1 MIYRLSDKYLDFPNP
16 EEAEE
21 DGLIAVGGDLSV
33 ERLAVAYLSGI
44 FPWYVDPDE
53 GPVWYSLDP
62 RMVLM
67 PEDFKYS
74 HSLQRLVQ
82 SGKFHVK
89 CDTDFEGV
97 IRQCGAVAREDE
109 EGTWI
114 SDDMRQAYIELHRR
128 GLAHSFET
136 YYEGRLAGGL
146 YGVSMGEMF
155 SGESM
160 FHLVSNASKV
170 AFAALVAFCRN
181 HEFHY
186 IDAQQPTGHL
196 ASLGAEP
203 IPRRR
208 FLEMVNELTP
218 RNTLFGK
225 WHANRVV
232 LLIGGNQGDRVGLL
246 REAVAEIG
254 RRIGPVNCSSMIY
267 ETAPWGFEAE
277 QNFLNMALSVDTN
290 LTPREVL
297 REALEIEARLGRVR
311 KGQGYASRP
320 MDIDIILYNDRK
332 INEPD
337 LVVPHPRMHLRRFV
351 LRPLCDIMPE
361 YVHPTLK
368 KTLLELLEECPDEG
382 KVEIF
387 ATEK

>member
-146 YGVSMGEMF
+146 YGV
-155 SGESM
+155 
-160 FHLVSNASKV
+160 V
-170 AFAALVAFCRN
+170 
-181 HEFHY
+181 
-186 IDAQQPTGHL
+186 
-196 ASLGAEP
+196 
-203 IPRRR
+203 
-208 FLEMVNELTP
+208 
-218 RNTLFGK
+218 
-225 WHANRVV
+225 
-232 LLIGGNQGDRVGLL
+232 GG
-246 REAVAEIG
+246 
-254 RRIGPVNCSSMIY
+254 
-267 ETAPWGFEAE
+267 
-277 QNFLNMALSVDTN
+277 
-290 LTPREVL
+290 
-297 REALEIEARLGRVR
+297 
-311 KGQGYASRP
+311 
-320 MDIDIILYNDRK
+320 
-332 INEPD
+332 
-337 LVVPHPRMHLRRFV
+337 
-351 LRPLCDIMPE
+351 
-361 YVHPTLK
+361 
-368 KTLLELLEECPDEG
+368 
-382 KVEIF
+382 
-387 ATEK
+387 